1 MPIYNRPM
9 RWFISAPAPASRPPL
24 LAAVLVALVVGSAS
38 APAAAHGPGER
49 LHPEERARLRHELR
63 MRAVDPGAEPP
74 PTWHRLSPEER
85 RELRLAIR
93 EERRAR
99 RLHGA
104 GGEPG
109 P

>member
-1 MPIYNRPM
+1 M
-9 RWFISAPAPASRPPL
+9 SQ
-24 LAAVLVALVVGSAS
+24 LAAVLVTLVVATIP
-38 APAAAHGPGER
+38 ALAAAHGPGER

-63 MRAVDPGAEPP
+63 MRAVDAGAEQP

-93 EERRAR
+93 DERRAR